1 MHHPKLVSLALM
13 LAVFG
18 CVGAIAWG
26 VMSLHTHIE
35 SPIKNQ
41 MPDTTSSTNGNLSI
55 PNVVAWQGG
64 WKNKAITENYAFAFY
79 SSIC

>member
-26 VMSLHTHIE
+26 VITMHTHTEI
-35 SPIKNQ
+35 PIKNQ
-41 MPDTTSSTNGNLSI
+41 MPDTASSNNGNNSTT
-55 PNVVAWQGG
+55 NVAAFQGS
-64 WKNKAITENYAFAFY
+64 WINEASTENYRLAL
-79 SSIC
+79 